1 MRLGV
6 MGGTFDPIHIGHL
19 MAADEARCQFQLDKV
34 VFVPSARPP
43 HKTGV
48 RHSPAADRMQMVRI
62 AIRGNQFLDAS
73 DVELNREGL
82 SYTIDTLRHLREV
95 HGAGVELF
103 FITGADAILEI
114 LTWKDPDELL
124 AESAFIAATR
134 PGFPLA
140 SLRDALPEKT
150 SKGKDA
156 LDNVYSMEIPALA
169 ISSTDIRER
178 AASGRPYRYMVPE
191 GVWEYI
197 EASGLYLK
205 GEPSGDG

>member
-19 MAADEARCQFQLDKV
+19 VAADEARCQFRLDKV

-48 RHSPAADRMQMVRI
+48 RHSPAADRLQMVRI
-62 AIRGNQFLDAS
+62 AIRGNPFLDVS
-73 DVELNREGL
+73 DVELEREGL
-82 SYTIDTLRHLREV
+82 SYTIDTLRAMRRLY
-95 HGAGVELF
+95 GSGVKLF

-114 LTWKDPDELL
+114 LTWKDPEELL
-124 AESAFIAATR
+124 AESSFIAATR
-134 PGFPLA
+134 PGFPLE
-140 SLRDALPEKT
+140 SLRHALPEKT
-150 SKGKDA
+150 SRGTDP
-156 LDNVYSMEIPALA
+156 LESVYSMEIPALA

-178 AASGRPYRYMVPE
+178 AASGRPFRYMVPQ

-197 EASGLYLK
+197 EARGLYMK